1 MSIDAGWTLLQRVGI
16 FSELSPD
23 NLRDLASRMQPR
35 EYGVGHVIVG
45 QEDRGD
51 SLFVITTGKVKVV
64 LYGDSGR
71 EIILSMLREGEIFG
85 EMSLLD
91 NQPRSASVI
100 AVEPTK
106 AMVLERGAFVRHL
119 SSHPQTALAIL
130 GEMSRRLR
138 QADKIIGNLA
148 LLDVYGRVARL
159 LKDLA
164 AKEGVET
171 EEGTLIRERPTQ
183 QEIASMIG
191 TSRETVSRALNDF
204 AKRGLIVMSGKQIL
218 LRQNFEFETDSDAA

>member
-1 MSIDAGWTLLQRVGI
+1 MAAIGSAQYLERVGI
-16 FSELSPD
+16 FADLAPED
-23 NLRDLASRMQPR
+23 LRDLAARMQPR
-35 EYGVGHVIVG
+35 EYATGSIIVG

-51 SLFVITTGKVKVV
+51 SLFAITNGRVKVV

-71 EIILSMLREGEIFG
+71 EIILSLLREGEIFG

-100 AVEPTK
+100 ALEPTK
-106 AMVLERGAFVRHL
+106 ALVLERAAFVRHL
-119 SSHPQTALAIL
+119 SAHPATALAIL
-130 GEMSRRLR
+130 AEMSRRLR

-159 LKDLA
+159 LTDLA
-164 AKEGVET
+164 RKEGVET
-171 EEGTLIRERPTQ
+171 DEGVLIKERPTQ

-204 AKRGLIVMSGKQIL
+204 AKRGLIVIQGKQII
-218 LRQNFEFETDSDAA
+218 LRHGFEGEGMEAA